1 MGSDIR
7 KTNASNDKKP
17 GTPSDVTTS
26 ARAEED
32 DNRSNRSNQQQSMNE
47 GDANISAM
55 DQRK

>member
-1 MGSDIR
+1 MGSGIR

-17 GTPSDVTTS
+17 ATPSDVTTS

-32 DNRSNRSNQQQSMNE
+32 DNRSNQQQSMNE